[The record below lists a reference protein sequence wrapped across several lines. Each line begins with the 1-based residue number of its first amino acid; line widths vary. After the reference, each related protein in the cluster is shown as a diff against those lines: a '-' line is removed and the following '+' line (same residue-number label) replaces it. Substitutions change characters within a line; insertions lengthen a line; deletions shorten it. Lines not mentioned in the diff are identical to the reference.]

1 MALKLDKVS
10 RGPHLPTLVASSI
23 SREIARGRLKPGD
36 QLPTVQALAE
46 TFGVSRNV
54 VREAIAR
61 LASEGLV
68 WSQQGRGAF
77 VAEAPKSTVLK
88 IDHAALHQ
96 DGDAFRSLFEL
107 RGALEVRA
115 ASLAAD
121 RRTDEDFDAM
131 RRALATMTASPY
143 GSVAWLEA
151 DLEFH
156 RAIAAATRND
166 YLVQFIGFVAE
177 RVRQSILAAGDQHP
191 SEDMAQATL
200 SEHGRILAAIEAQD
214 GIEAQWAMQAHL
226 NGAAQRVGLPPDE
239 TALPAPAAPRRA
251 RKAAAVPAAGAR
263 R

>member
-1 MALKLDKVS
+1 MTLKLDKVS

-61 LASEGLV
+61 LGSEGLV

-77 VAEAPKSTVLK
+77 VSEAPKSTVLK
-88 IDHAALHQ
+88 IDHAAPQ

-121 RRTDEDFDAM
+121 RRTDEDFEAM

-143 GSVAWLEA
+143 GSVAWLDA
-151 DLEFH
+151 DLDFH

-177 RVRQSILAAGDQHP
+177 RVRESILAAGDQHP

-200 SEHGRILAAIEAQD
+200 SEHDRILAAIEAQD
-214 GIEAQWAMQAHL
+214 GVEAQWAMQAHL
-226 NGAAQRVGLPPDE
+226 NGAAERVGLPPDD
-239 TALPAPAAPRRA
+239 TALPARATRRA
-251 RKAAAVPAAGAR
+251 AG
-263 R
+263 

>member
-1 MALKLDKVS
+1 MTLKLDKVS

-61 LASEGLV
+61 LGSEGLV

-77 VAEAPKSTVLK
+77 VSEAPKSTVLK
-88 IDHAALHQ
+88 IDHAAPQ

-121 RRTDEDFDAM
+121 RRTEEDFEAM
-131 RRALATMTASPY
+131 RLALATMTAAPY
-143 GSVAWLEA
+143 GSVAWLDA
-151 DLEFH
+151 DLDFH
-156 RAIAAATRND
+156 RAIAAATCND
-166 YLVQFIGFVAE
+166 YLVQCIGFVAD
-177 RVRQSILAAGDQHP
+177 RVRESILAAGDQHP

-200 SEHGRILAAIEAQD
+200 SEHDRILAAIEAQD

-226 NGAAQRVGLPPDE
+226 NGAAERVGLPPDD
-239 TALPAPAAPRRA
+239 TALPARAKATAA
-251 RKAAAVPAAGAR
+251 PAAGGR
-263 R
+263 Y

>member
-1 MALKLDKVS
+1 MKPMALKLDKVS

-77 VAEAPKSTVLK
+77 VSESTKSTVLK
-88 IDHAALHQ
+88 IDYDTIQH
-96 DGDAFRSLFEL
+96 GDAFRSLFEL

-115 ASLAAD
+115 SALAAE
-121 RRTDEDFDAM
+121 RRTAQDLNAM
-131 RRALATMTASPY
+131 RQALMTMTAAPY
-143 GSVAWLEA
+143 GSVAWLDA
-151 DLEFH
+151 DLDFH

-177 RVRQSILAAGDQHP
+177 RVRESILAAGNQHP
-191 SEDMAQATL
+191 SEDMAVVTL
-200 SEHGRILAAIEAQD
+200 TEHEGILAAIEAKD
-214 GIEAQWAMQAHL
+214 GLAAQNSMQGHL
-226 NGAAQRVGLPPDE
+226 NGAAQRVGLREGEVAPPE
-239 TALPAPAAPRRA
+239 PPAPSGKRRRA
-251 RKAAAVPAAGAR
+251 AAAA
-263 R
+263 